1 MASRKPEWL
10 SRVKKQ
16 VWKKFPDLEAVE
28 PTVST
33 RRLVRKGGG
42 SGDGGECLYTLTFR
56 RQVRLDDGVR
66 STRIVRVVADD
77 KGRIL
82 KVVCNR

>member
-16 VWKKFPDLEAVE
+16 VWKKFPDLEEVE
-28 PTVST
+28 PSLST

-42 SGDGGECLYTLTFR
+42 TGNGGECLHTLTFR
-56 RQVRLDDGVR
+56 KRVRLDDGAR
-66 STRIVRVVADD
+66 STRIVRVVTDD
-77 KGRIL
+77 KGR
-82 KVVCNR
+82 